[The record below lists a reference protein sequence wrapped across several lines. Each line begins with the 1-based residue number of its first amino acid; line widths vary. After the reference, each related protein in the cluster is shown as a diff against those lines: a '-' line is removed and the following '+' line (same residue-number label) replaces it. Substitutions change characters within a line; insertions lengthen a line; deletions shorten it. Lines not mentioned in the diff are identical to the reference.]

1 MQITHELATRELATR
16 EQTTD
21 AAARVSL
28 HVQVVREIRRCLTP
42 YHAPGKPITGS
53 TVISDGVVVDSLTV
67 MDMIMELEDRF
78 EVSLPMNVVAEIRTV
93 DQLAV
98 AVLRRI
104 AQR

>member
-1 MQITHELATRELATR
+1 
-16 EQTTD
+16 
-21 AAARVSL
+21 
-28 HVQVVREIRRCLTP
+28 
-42 YHAPGKPITGS
+42 
-53 TVISDGVVVDSLTV
+53 